1 MKLKKSFISNIIGHN
16 TYNEF
21 KRLSKLIVISE
32 TIIIIILYGLSSV
45 YHSTIV
51 SALLNLTTGTSLI
64 FFIYVFAFIILL
76 DTEVLINTPEEI
88 DIYEHPYVRDLSK
101 TYGSLN
107 YKLTIVW
114 GIILIIGG
122 ILAICFTNRYRK
134 DYAFECNTFMVDKE
148 YGIYH
153 LDVDNDC
160 EIISRSNDIERM
172 YGYEIKNRYTFCEWC
187 KEWQEDA
194 ETYAY

>member
-1 MKLKKSFISNIIGHN
+1 MKIKKSFISNIIGRN
-16 TYNEF
+16 TYDEF
-21 KRLSKLIVISE
+21 KILSRLIVVFG

-45 YHSTIV
+45 YYSTIV
-51 SALLNLTTGTSLI
+51 STLLNLTTGTSLI
-64 FFIYVFAFIILL
+64 FFIYVLAFIILL
-76 DTEVLINTPEEI
+76 DTEVLIDIPEEI
-88 DIYEHPYVRDLSK
+88 DIDEYPYGRNLSK

-114 GIILIIGG
+114 GIILITVG
-122 ILAICFTNRYRK
+122 ILAIYSTNRHRK
-134 DYAFECNTFMVDKE
+134 DYAFKCNTFWVDKE
-148 YGIYH
+148 CGIYH

-160 EIISRSNDIERM
+160 EIITKSNNIERM

-187 KEWQEDA
+187 KEWQEDV